1 MRNKTQIIFGKRIG
15 GISIALRKTSEVQ
28 KLLFASVADAC
39 SFESVLRYQIN
50 AIFGRTT
57 RESGNRV
64 TLAIFKNSRALGS
77 NLPALLE
84 KSAAAQQRLPRCSPG
99 WIHRPVAGRRAAIPG
114 DAVVANGPAHQ
125 I

>member
-1 MRNKTQIIFGKRIG
+1 MIVEMLTFSTSRGSRSDVSTL
-15 GISIALRKTSEVQ
+15 IAYVEG
-28 KLLFASVADAC
+28 

-99 WIHRPVAGRRAAIPG
+99 WIHRPVAGCRAAIPG